1 MKRSLFAV
9 LMLILLALP
18 LLGGCGLVTLGAE
31 LEAIAAERISNQK
44 LEAAAA
50 EVTSET
56 TPEALSSTPTSV
68 PAAADSIITED
79 EAAAA
84 ALTHAGLTADEVSR
98 LRVELDRDDGRL
110 QYEVQFDKG
119 HLEYEYDIHAG
130 TGKILSFE
138 MDD

>member
-56 TPEALSSTPTSV
+56 TPEALPSTPTSV
-68 PAAADSIITED
+68 PAADSIITED